1 MTNHL
6 LQRLAVVYG
15 QPDSPDPKA
24 YLAEV
29 AKLMSKYRDS
39 TLDAAADLI
48 LKTHRGY
55 RWPTPAQCVTAC
67 EDVLAEEAGRQP
79 FSVAPAYPDWTP
91 EAIAHADALI
101 QCDMGRRAAKEGWIT
116 QLHDLC
122 RKKRR
127 LPNENEIRGLI
138 TEARLFEEAYAQ
150 VEAGNGGTLQA
161 ALLKLG
167 RAMMAKRVRLG
178 EVANGFSGSITDR
191 SRAMQGDREEYDP

>member
-15 QPDSPDPKA
+15 QPDSPDPQA

-29 AKLMSKYRDS
+29 AKLMSKYHNS

-67 EDVLAEEAGRQP
+67 EDVLADQANRQP
-79 FSVAPAYPDWTP
+79 VKTGPQYPDWTA
-91 EAIAHADALI
+91 EAITHADALI
-101 QCDMGRRAAKEGWIT
+101 QCDMGWRAAKEGWIT
-116 QLHDLC
+116 QLHDMC
-122 RKKRR
+122 RKKRG
-127 LPNENEIRGLI
+127 LPNENEIRSLI
-138 TEARLFEEAYAQ
+138 TEARLFERAYAE

-167 RAMMAKRVRLG
+167 RAMMAKRFRLDDI
-178 EVANGFSGSITDR
+178 ANGHAGHLTGR
-191 SRAMQGDREEYDP
+191 SRAMTGEYTHE